1 MVLDAMMILG
11 NAAVLC
17 GSLLP
22 VTLVPN
28 YVVNVCSFMI
38 LWEKNNNKKNE
49 TRWLSSFMIILE
61 EW

>member
-1 MVLDAMMILG
+1 MELDAMMILG

-38 LWEKNNNKKNE
+38 L
-49 TRWLSSFMIILE
+49 
-61 EW
+61 